1 MPRGNNNKKGA
12 SGAGTIR
19 KKTVIRNGKEYTYWE
34 ARYTT
39 GFDPG
44 TGKQRQK
51 SVTGKTQKE
60 VAQKLRQLT
69 SDIDRGNY
77 FEPCKMTLGEWL
89 DIWQRDYLKSVKPFT
104 VLTYLQ
110 QIKNHIKPAL
120 GAIRLDVVNAHTIQN
135 FYNTLVKEGMLVPKH
150 GENGKAIRDNG
161 KLVYEKTAP
170 LSPKTVKNVH
180 GVLQKALQ
188 QAVKLG
194 YIRVNPADACEL
206 LRVE

>member
-19 KKTVIRNGKEYTYWE
+19 KKTVIRKGKEYIYWE

-69 SDIDRGNY
+69 SDIDRGKY
-77 FEPCKMTLGEWL
+77 FEPRRMTLGEWL
-89 DIWQRDYLKSVKPFT
+89 DIWQRDYLNSAKPLT
-104 VLTYLQ
+104 VLTYSQ
-110 QIKNHIKPAL
+110 QVKNHIKPAL
-120 GAIRLDVVNAHTIQN
+120 GAIKLEALNAHTIQN
-135 FYNTLVKEGMLVPKH
+135 FYNTLAKEGMLAPKH
-150 GENGKAIRDNG
+150 GEDAKAVRNNG
-161 KLVYEKTAP
+161 KLVYEKSAP

-180 GVLQKALQ
+180 GVLHKALQ
-188 QAVKLG
+188 
-194 YIRVNPADACEL
+194 
-206 LRVE
+206 